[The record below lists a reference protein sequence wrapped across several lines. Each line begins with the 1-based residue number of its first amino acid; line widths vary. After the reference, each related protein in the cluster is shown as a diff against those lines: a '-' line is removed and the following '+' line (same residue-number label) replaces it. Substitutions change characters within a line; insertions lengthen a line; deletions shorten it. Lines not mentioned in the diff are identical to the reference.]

1 MEEFISD
8 SKASIRKKMASEI
21 LRMIKDTEAFSNE
34 VVRTTPMHISLKKS
48 YYEYHYGI
56 FAE

>member
-1 MEEFISD
+1 
-8 SKASIRKKMASEI
+8 MASEI

-34 VVRTTPMHISLKKS
+34 VIRTTPMHISLKKS
-48 YYEYHYGI
+48 YYEDRYVI

>member
-1 MEEFISD
+1 
-8 SKASIRKKMASEI
+8 MASEI

-48 YYEYHYGI
+48 YYEYRYVI